1 MTMPA
6 LLCLLLDLLQS
17 SNSQC
22 PGNNYCAVMV
32 CVDFGLFKAV
42 IEAITDAYNE
52 VGGCKGAGGL
62 ADSGVRLAPCGCC
75 ACPACCRCQAAAAC
89 RCYLPLLSADT
100 TCVVACLLWCLRV
113 FVCVQVSDEVQKLY
127 KITMKASQGVPG
139 LLKSL
144 GDAGRLLPLSIVPV
158 ARLASDHRNT
168 HPTVRT
174 PWDRQL
180 REL

>member
-52 VGGCKGAGGL
+52 VSGCKGAGKL
-62 ADSGVRLAPCGCC
+62 ADGGVSLAPCCCRGC
-75 ACPACCRCQAAAAC
+75 CCRCC
-89 RCYLPLLSADT
+89 GC
-100 TCVVACLLWCLRV
+100 C
-113 FVCVQVSDEVQKLY
+113 F
-127 KITMKASQGVPG
+127 
-139 LLKSL
+139 
-144 GDAGRLLPLSIVPV
+144 
-158 ARLASDHRNT
+158 
-168 HPTVRT
+168 
-174 PWDRQL
+174 
-180 REL
+180 